1 MTPTYN
7 EKAGVELK
15 ARFYAQ
21 DQRTPAVPSTI
32 HYRLDCDSTNQT
44 LVDWTELVPTLIADA
59 VRLLEVYVEIDIPG
73 SLNAIQKDRNS
84 RELKKVLVVSN
95 KDTASEFSEEY
106 EYYVRNVRG
115 RS

>member
-15 ARFYAQ
+15 ARFYEQ
-21 DQRTPAVPSTI
+21 DQRTPAVPNSI
-32 HYRLDCDSTNQT
+32 HYRIDCETTNQT
-44 LVDWTELVPTLIADA
+44 LLDWTELSPSTIADA
-59 VRLLEVYVEIDIPG
+59 VKLLEVYVEIDIPG

-95 KDTASEFSEEY
+95 KDTASEYSEEY